1 MDGMKHSESAASS
14 YPSRIVF
21 KQLMPYR
28 SDFIDLV
35 SKDLKS
41 RPTTAPYANW
51 RRLVDS
57 YIIGCRKTLVANNN
71 DRTPI
76 LAVELNGRPHP
87 QNKVLKST
95 LRDVS
100 EVSWYERGS
109 EVTMEVGVVK
119 SGRRA
124 ENAGVPHNQRDGQE
138 PSRKRLKLR
147 NGKQQALDGM
157 FGSIQ
162 NDPPKAP
169 RRIKF

>member
-1 MDGMKHSESAASS
+1 ML
-14 YPSRIVF
+14 SRGN
-21 KQLMPYR
+21 
-28 SDFIDLV
+28 FIDLV

-41 RPTTAPYANW
+41 RPATAPYANW

-57 YIIGCRKTLVANNN
+57 YIIGCRKTLVVDNN

-87 QNKVLKST
+87 QNKVLKHT
-95 LRDVS
+95 LRDAS

-109 EVTMEVGVVK
+109 QVTTVEGIVK

-124 ENAGVPHNQRDGQE
+124 EKTGIPHDQRDEQE

-147 NGKQQALDGM
+147 NGKQQALDGL
-157 FGSIQ
+157 FESIQ
-162 NDPPKAP
+162 SDKPKAP
-169 RRIKF
+169 CHIKF